1 MCTFQVLDNC
11 MKKCGTSFT
20 SEVGKFRFL
29 NEMIKLVSPKYL
41 GSQTAPLVRV
51 KVLQLLQGWT
61 DDYPREPKIK
71 EAYDMLKKQGVVVEV
86 NQSQKSNDSSTTRVS
101 KQTNSI
107 FDNDDRSRLLQ
118 KLLQSK
124 NPDDLQAAN
133 RLIKTMVKEVWK
145 FMVKFN
151 EY

>member
-1 MCTFQVLDNC
+1 
-11 MKKCGTSFT
+11 MKKCGSSFQ

-51 KVLQLLQGWT
+51 KVLQLLQVWT
-61 DDYPREPKIK
+61 TDYPKETKIK
-71 EAYDMLKKQGVVVEV
+71 EAYEMLKKQGVVMEV
-86 NQSQKSNDSSTTRVS
+86 ANSQKTEESTTSQSS
-101 KQTNSI
+101 KTNSI

-133 RLIKTMVKEVWK
+133 RLIKTMVKEVCNFFHIRLK
-145 FMVKFN
+145 RF
-151 EY
+151 

>member
-1 MCTFQVLDNC
+1 
-11 MKKCGTSFT
+11 MKKCGSSVT

-41 GSQTAPLVRV
+41 GSQTAPLVRI
-51 KVLQLLQGWT
+51 KVLQLLQSWT
-61 DDYPREPKIK
+61 EDFPRETKIQ

-86 NQSQKSNDSSTTRVS
+86 NSAQKLPDNTMNRTPKSS
-101 KQTNSI
+101 NSI
-107 FDNDDRSRLLQ
+107 FDNDERSRLLQ

-133 RLIKTMVKEVWK
+133 RLIKTMVKEVSTAESNLQ
-145 FMVKFN
+145 FM
-151 EY
+151 